1 MDGKS
6 LQKLKLFKLQ
16 LNYMHARPVNLI
28 DASTRLPKNVS
39 ILQIAKFGDWVRRYF
54 FIAKGFEE
62 KLTLP
67 SNYPYRKDLWK
78 NVKFKF
84 ARLAEFSTGNK
95 YDKQMTSTK
104 QASWAA

>member
-1 MDGKS
+1 MFN
-6 LQKLKLFKLQ
+6 LIVL
-16 LNYMHARPVNLI
+16 ARPVNLI
-28 DASTRLPKNVS
+28 EASKQLPKNVS
-39 ILQIAKFGDWVRRYF
+39 ILQIPKFGDWVRRYF

-67 SNYPYRKDLWK
+67 SNHLHRKDLWK

-104 QASWAA
+104 QAS